1 VLTSPVRRDERGAS
15 ATEYGLLAVAIAAL
29 IVVIVFTLGDQV
41 VSLFQ
46 DTCDE
51 IDGKASTATSCTS

>member
-1 VLTSPVRRDERGAS
+1 MLPSPAPLDERGAS

-29 IVVIVFTLGDQV
+29 IVIIVFTLGEQV
-41 VSLFQ
+41 VSLFK

-51 IDGKASTATSCTS
+51 IDAKASTATSCTS